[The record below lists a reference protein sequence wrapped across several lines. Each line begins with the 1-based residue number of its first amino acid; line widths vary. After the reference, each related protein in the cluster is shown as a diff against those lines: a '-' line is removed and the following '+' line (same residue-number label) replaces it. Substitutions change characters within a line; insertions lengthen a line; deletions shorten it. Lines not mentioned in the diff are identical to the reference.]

1 MKISAG
7 LYGTTAMLPVLI
19 LSSIFFA
26 GFFLGYAVRAWR
38 SHKRRA
44 QYLMYAPYRS
54 SQANAFRQ
62 SRAQTSTFG
71 HARRAF

>member
-1 MKISAG
+1 MLSQLRNENIDG
-7 LYGTTAMLPVLI
+7 LHGTTAMLLALI

-26 GFFLGYAVRAWR
+26 GFGLGYAVRAWR
-38 SHKRRA
+38 SHKRRT

-54 SQANAFRQ
+54 RP
-62 SRAQTSTFG
+62 QTSTFG